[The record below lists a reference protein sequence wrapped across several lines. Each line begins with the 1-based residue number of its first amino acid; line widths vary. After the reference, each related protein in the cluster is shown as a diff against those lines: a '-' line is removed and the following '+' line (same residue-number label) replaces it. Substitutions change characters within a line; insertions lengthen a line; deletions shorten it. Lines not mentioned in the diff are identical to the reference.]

1 MFEKTSIK
9 KFNKNKFIAEKI
21 ANIKRNL
28 RKSQE
33 KCRAANFYFVVRA
46 ALWTTLP
53 YMLSLPLMKKN
64 RLDPSS

>member
-21 ANIKRNL
+21 ASIKRNL
-28 RKSQE
+28 RKSQDQ
-33 KCRAANFYFVVRA
+33 CRAAKLNFVVRA
-46 ALWTTLP
+46 ALWTALP

-64 RLDPSS
+64 RLDPFS